1 MMLPMLWQLP
11 FVPVHKHAYNT
22 DMIAKITGTVSDKLA
37 TSVIVDVSGVGYEV
51 FLTPREIETINEA
64 ENITV
69 YIAEQ
74 IKEDEHTL
82 YGFLKIAEREMYYQ
96 LGSVSGVGPKATM
109 AILSHHEVSEIQS
122 GIVADDISLFSN
134 VSGIGKKTAQR
145 IILELKGKLI
155 EAPVKKQK
163 LDDQAFMALLSLG
176 YTSKDAQRALANIDT
191 SLSTNER
198 VKQALKGDK

>member
-1 MMLPMLWQLP
+1 
-11 FVPVHKHAYNT
+11 
-22 DMIAKITGTVSDKLA
+22 MIAKITGTVSDKLS
-37 TSVIVDVSGVGYEV
+37 TSVIVEVAGVGYEV

-122 GIVADDISLFSN
+122 GIVADNISLFSN

-145 IILELKGKLI
+145 IILELKGKLV

-176 YTSKDAQRALANIDT
+176 YTSKDAQSALANIDT